1 MGEFVSVTKA
11 AHIVGISID
20 QMHQQI
26 NDGVLSTARGMIHL
40 DDLRQ
45 CYPNIKIDGVDMV
58 AWVNKIKDGSLSQGS
73 DKPPNEM
80 NRSEL
85 VAQLQ
90 KARLETA
97 YQRNRVKKHEQILV
111 SLRQSLLH
119 LKEHSTEPN
128 QLQSLISWVNR
139 QL

>member
-26 NDGVLSTARGMIHL
+26 NDGMLSTARGMIHL

-45 CYPNIKIDGVDMV
+45 CYQNIKFDGVDMV
-58 AWVNKIKDGSLSQGS
+58 AWVNKIKEGSLSQGS
-73 DKPPNEM
+73 DKAPNDM

-90 KARLETA
+90 KVRLEMS
-97 YQRNRVKKHEQILV
+97 YQRNRVKKHEEVLA

-119 LKEHSTEPN
+119 MKDQSSEPN
-128 QLQSLISWVNR
+128 QLQSLISWIDR

>member
-20 QMHQQI
+20 EMHQQI
-26 NDGVLSTARGMIHL
+26 NNGRLSTARGMIHL

-45 CYPNIKIDGVDMV
+45 CYPNIEIDGVDMV

-73 DKPPNEM
+73 DKTPNEM
-80 NRSEL
+80 SRPEL
-85 VAQLQ
+85 MAQLQ
-90 KARLETA
+90 KARLEMS
-97 YQRNRVKKHEQILV
+97 YQRNRVKKHEEILV
-111 SLRQSLLH
+111 RLRQSLLH
-119 LKEHSTEPN
+119 IKDDSSEPN
-128 QLQSLISWVNR
+128 QLQSLISWIDR

>member
-26 NDGVLSTARGMIHL
+26 NDGMLSTARGMIHL

-45 CYPNIKIDGVDMV
+45 CYPNIKFDGVDMV
-58 AWVNKIKDGSLSQGS
+58 AWVNKIKEGSLSQGS
-73 DKPPNEM
+73 DKAPNDM

-90 KARLETA
+90 KVRLEMS
-97 YQRNRVKKHEQILV
+97 YQCNRVKKHEEVLA

-119 LKEHSTEPN
+119 MKDQSSEPN
-128 QLQSLISWVNR
+128 QLQSLISWIDR

>member
-26 NDGVLSTARGMIHL
+26 NDGMLSTARGMIHL

-45 CYPNIKIDGVDMV
+45 CYQNIKFDSVDMV
-58 AWVNKIKDGSLSQGS
+58 AWVNKIKEGSLSQGS
-73 DKPPNEM
+73 DKAPNDM

-90 KARLETA
+90 KVRLEMS
-97 YQRNRVKKHEQILV
+97 YQRNRVKKHEEVLA

-119 LKEHSTEPN
+119 MKDQSSEPN
-128 QLQSLISWVNR
+128 QLQSLISWIDR